1 MIPCPAS
8 MSFQV
13 VVKISYLL
21 LPRLL
26 SPKFLGRESC
36 IHYLLAEGPGVARR
50 KIEMKIKKYFR
61 FFKPITP
68 PGHSWVST
76 KNVSPIGPA
85 ICPWK
90 KNFKFFIACNTTRP
104 PISVLKNFSPSGPAL
119 WPAIHNIYTNV
130 LLLYR
135 LWYYLSFKNKTNIFC
150 KVKQKC
156 AKTKNYATP
165 DITII

>member
-1 MIPCPAS
+1 MCITLYFVNMVRIWWKLLLYSLFCVGGCLLRNLSTQFIPVFFAFNFTFLIPCPAS
-8 MSFQV
+8 MSLQV

-85 ICPWK
+85 IFPWK
-90 KNFKFFIACNTTRP
+90 KI
-104 PISVLKNFSPSGPAL
+104 
-119 WPAIHNIYTNV
+119 
-130 LLLYR
+130 
-135 LWYYLSFKNKTNIFC
+135 
-150 KVKQKC
+150 
-156 AKTKNYATP
+156 
-165 DITII
+165 

>member
-1 MIPCPAS
+1 MCVTQYFVNVVRIWWKLLLYSLFVVGLSVWESIYPIYSSLFFSFILTFLISCPAS

-36 IHYLLAEGPGVARR
+36 IYYLLAEGPGVARG

-61 FFKPITP
+61 FFKHITP

-90 KNFKFFIACNTTRP
+90 KI
-104 PISVLKNFSPSGPAL
+104 
-119 WPAIHNIYTNV
+119 
-130 LLLYR
+130 
-135 LWYYLSFKNKTNIFC
+135 
-150 KVKQKC
+150 
-156 AKTKNYATP
+156 
-165 DITII
+165 

>member
-1 MIPCPAS
+1 MIPFTAS

-36 IHYLLAEGPGVARR
+36 IHYLLAEGPGVARG

-68 PGHSWVST
+68 PFMSVHKKCKPNRSCHFPVE
-76 KNVSPIGPA
+76 KNL
-85 ICPWK
+85 
-90 KNFKFFIACNTTRP
+90 KFCIACNTPRS
-104 PISVLKNFSPSGPAL
+104 PISVLKNFSPSGPAV

-135 LWYYLSFKNKTNIFC
+135 L
-150 KVKQKC
+150 
-156 AKTKNYATP
+156 
-165 DITII
+165 